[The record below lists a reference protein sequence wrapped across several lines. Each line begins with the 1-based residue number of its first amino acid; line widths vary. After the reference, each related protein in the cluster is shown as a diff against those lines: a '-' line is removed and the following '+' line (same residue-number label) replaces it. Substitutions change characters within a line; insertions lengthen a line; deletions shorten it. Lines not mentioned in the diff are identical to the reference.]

1 MHFTEDAA
9 RSLQGM
15 SKTGSLLQSKRTH
28 THTHTKIYINRD
40 SDSEISHFIYTK
52 K

>member
-15 SKTGSLLQSKRTH
+15 SKIGSLLQSKR